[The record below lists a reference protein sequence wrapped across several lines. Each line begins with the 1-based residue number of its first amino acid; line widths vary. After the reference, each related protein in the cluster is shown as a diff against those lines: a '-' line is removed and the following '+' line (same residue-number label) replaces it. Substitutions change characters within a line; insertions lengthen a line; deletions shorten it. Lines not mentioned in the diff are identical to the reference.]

1 MNANYIK
8 TESRV
13 NAMKTR
19 RRRGGTEHKDII
31 RARQIRAIQD
41 ARWRA
46 VYAFGDRIG
55 SNPGREHWA
64 GPSEAK
70 LGHMRSLVQENNR
83 LLSKGKGRSR
93 TRRN

>member
-1 MNANYIK
+1 M
-8 TESRV
+8 EP
-13 NAMKTR
+13 
-19 RRRGGTEHKDII
+19 KDII

-70 LGHMRSLVQENNR
+70 LRHMQSLVQENNR